1 MFNSSN
7 NTTTTSNNLKFNDN
21 NGNLTVGGDIIAF
34 SASDI
39 RLKSNITS
47 IADAVNKVKSLRGV
61 TFEWNEDSAHE
72 GSDTGVIAQEV
83 DALGLPG
90 LVQEREN
97 GDLAVRYDKL
107 IPILIEAIKELS
119 DKVDTLE
126 QRLNS

>member
-1 MFNSSN
+1 MVLPLGFTNVTGSGNRVLFNSSN
-7 NTTTTSNNLKFNDN
+7 NTTATSNNLKFNDT

-61 TFEWNEDSAHE
+61 TFEWNENSAYE

-90 LVQEREN
+90 LVQQRES
-97 GDLAVRYDKL
+97 GDLLFVMTNL
-107 IPILIEAIKELS
+107 FLF
-119 DKVDTLE
+119 
-126 QRLNS
+126 